1 MPNDPFVLFG
11 MWEKGRNFAIV
22 KKKQNKNINNML
34 LWGVARPNIHKLFK
48 SKRSHSGQEQT
59 LTFRSRANNGRGTQK
74 ERKTFMSNKKLHFET
89 LQLHVGQENPD
100 PATDARAVPIY
111 QTTSYVFRNSQHA
124 ADRFG
129 LRDAG
134 NIYGRLT
141 NSTQGVFEDRV
152 AALEGGVAGLA
163 VASGAAAVTYAL
175 QNIVQAGDHIVA
187 ADNLYGGSFNLI
199 THTLATQGVTNTIV
213 NVNDLEA
220 LEAAIQ
226 PNTKVVYAETF
237 GNPNSD
243 VTNLEAVAAV
253 AHKHNIPFIVDN
265 TFGTPFLI
273 RPIEHGADVVVHSA
287 TKFIGGHG
295 SFDWKANADK
305 YPSLAKPDP
314 SYHGAVFADVAGK
327 AAFVTRIRAVILRDT
342 GATIS
347 PLNAWIL
354 LQGLE
359 TLSLRVE
366 RHVSNA
372 LKVVEFLANNPK
384 VEKVNHP
391 SLPSHPDHALY
402 QKYFPNGGGSIFTFE
417 IKGGQE
423 AAWKFIDSLQIFSL
437 LANVADVK
445 SLVIHP
451 YTTTHS
457 QMTPEELAQQHI
469 TPSTIRLSIGTEHI
483 DDILD
488 DLKQAF
494 DKI

>member
-1 MPNDPFVLFG
+1 M
-11 MWEKGRNFAIV
+11 A
-22 KKKQNKNINNML
+22 
-34 LWGVARPNIHKLFK
+34 
-48 SKRSHSGQEQT
+48 T
-59 LTFRSRANNGRGTQK
+59 
-74 ERKTFMSNKKLHFET
+74 KKLHFET
-89 LQLHVGQENPD
+89 LQLHVGQEQPD

-111 QTTSYVFRNSQHA
+111 QTTSYVFHNAQHA

-141 NSTQGVFEDRV
+141 NSTQGVFEARV

-175 QNIVQAGDHIVA
+175 QNIVRAGDHIIA

-199 THTLATQGVTNTIV
+199 THTLASQGITNTII
-213 NVNDLEA
+213 NVNDLNA
-220 LEAAIQ
+220 LEAAIRE
-226 PNTKVVYAETF
+226 NTKAIYVETF

-243 VTNLEAVAAV
+243 VTNLDAVAEV
-253 AHKHNIPFIVDN
+253 AHRYHVPLIVDN
-265 TFGTPFLI
+265 TFGTPYLI
-273 RPIEHGADVVVHSA
+273 RPIEHGADIVIHSA

-295 SFDWKANADK
+295 SSLGGVIVDGGTFDWKANADK
-305 YPSLAKPDP
+305 FPTLAKPDP
-314 SYHGAVFADVAGK
+314 SYHGAIFADVAGS

-347 PLNAWIL
+347 PFNAFIL

-366 RHVSNA
+366 RHVANA
-372 LKVVEFLANNPK
+372 LKVVDYLSKHPK

-391 SLPSHPDHALY
+391 SLPTHPDHELY
-402 QKYFPNGGGSIFTFE
+402 NKYFPNGAGSIFTFE

-423 AAWKFIDSLQIFSL
+423 AAWKFIDSLEIFSL

-457 QMTPEELAQQHI
+457 QMSPEELAQQHI
-469 TPSTIRLSIGTEHI
+469 TPSTVRLSIGTEYIEDII
-483 DDILD
+483 DDLD
-488 DLKQAF
+488 QAF
-494 DKI
+494 AKI

>member
-1 MPNDPFVLFG
+1 M
-11 MWEKGRNFAIV
+11 
-22 KKKQNKNINNML
+22 
-34 LWGVARPNIHKLFK
+34 
-48 SKRSHSGQEQT
+48 
-59 LTFRSRANNGRGTQK
+59 
-74 ERKTFMSNKKLHFET
+74 ERKNLHFET
-89 LQLHVGQENPD
+89 LQLHVGQEQPD
-100 PATDARAVPIY
+100 PATEARAVPIY

-141 NSTQGVFEDRV
+141 NSTQGVFEERV

-163 VASGAAAVTYAL
+163 VASGAAAITYAL
-175 QNIVQAGDHIVA
+175 QNILQAGDHVVA
-187 ADNLYGGSFNLI
+187 ADNLYGGSYNLI
-199 THTLATQGVTNTIV
+199 THTLATQGITNTIV
-213 NVNDLEA
+213 RVNDLNA
-220 LEAAIQ
+220 LEAAIR
-226 PNTKVVYAETF
+226 PNTKAVFVETL

-243 VTNLEAVAAV
+243 VLNLEGVSEV
-253 AHKHNIPFIVDN
+253 AHRHGVPVIVDN
-265 TFGTPFLI
+265 TFATPFLF
-273 RPIEHGADVVVHSA
+273 RPLEHGADIVVHSA

-295 SFDWKANADK
+295 TSLGGVIVDGGHFDWKAQPDK
-305 YPSLAKPDP
+305 FPTLAQPDP
-314 SYHGAVFADVAGK
+314 SYHGVIFADVAGT

-342 GATIS
+342 GATLS
-347 PLNAWIL
+347 PFNAFVL

-366 RHVSNA
+366 RHITNA
-372 LKVVEFLANNPK
+372 LKVVQFLHNHPK
-384 VEKVNHP
+384 VLKVNHP
-391 SLPSHPDHALY
+391 SLSQHPDHALY
-402 QKYFPNGGGSIFTFE
+402 RQYFPNGAASIFTFE

-423 AAWKFIDSLQIFSL
+423 AAWKFIDSLEIFSL

-457 QMTPEELAQQHI
+457 QLSPEELDAQHI

-483 DDILD
+483 DDLLADISRAL
-488 DLKQAF
+488 

>member
-1 MPNDPFVLFG
+1 M
-11 MWEKGRNFAIV
+11 A
-22 KKKQNKNINNML
+22 
-34 LWGVARPNIHKLFK
+34 
-48 SKRSHSGQEQT
+48 T
-59 LTFRSRANNGRGTQK
+59 
-74 ERKTFMSNKKLHFET
+74 KKLHFET
-89 LQLHVGQENPD
+89 LQLHVGQEQPD

-111 QTTSYVFRNSQHA
+111 QTTSYVFHNAQHA

-141 NSTQGVFEDRV
+141 NSTQGVFEARV
-152 AALEGGVAGLA
+152 AAFEGGVAGLA

-175 QNIVQAGDHIVA
+175 QNIVRAGDHIIA

-199 THTLATQGVTNTIV
+199 THTLASQGITNTII
-213 NVNDLEA
+213 NVNDLNA
-220 LEAAIQ
+220 LEAAIRE
-226 PNTKVVYAETF
+226 NTKAIYVETF

-243 VTNLEAVAAV
+243 VTNLDAVAEV
-253 AHKHNIPFIVDN
+253 AHRYHVPLIVDN
-265 TFGTPFLI
+265 TFGTPYLI
-273 RPIEHGADVVVHSA
+273 RPIEHGADIVIHSA

-295 SFDWKANADK
+295 SSLGGVIVDGGTFDWKANADK
-305 YPSLAKPDP
+305 FPTLAKPDP
-314 SYHGAVFADVAGK
+314 SYHGAIFADVAGS

-347 PLNAWIL
+347 PFNAFIL

-366 RHVSNA
+366 RHVANA
-372 LKVVEFLANNPK
+372 LKVVDYLSKHPK

-391 SLPSHPDHALY
+391 SLPTHPDHELY
-402 QKYFPNGGGSIFTFE
+402 NKYFPNGAGSIFTFE

-423 AAWKFIDSLQIFSL
+423 AAWKFIDSLEIFSL

-457 QMTPEELAQQHI
+457 QMSPEELAQQHI
-469 TPSTIRLSIGTEHI
+469 TPSTVRLSIGTEYI
-483 DDILD
+483 DDIID
-488 DLKQAF
+488 DLDQAF
-494 DKI
+494 AKI

>member
-1 MPNDPFVLFG
+1 MSN
-11 MWEKGRNFAIV
+11 
-22 KKKQNKNINNML
+22 NKNY
-34 LWGVARPNIHKLFK
+34 R
-48 SKRSHSGQEQT
+48 
-59 LTFRSRANNGRGTQK
+59 
-74 ERKTFMSNKKLHFET
+74 FET
-89 LQLHVGQENPD
+89 LQLHVGQEQAD

-141 NSTQGVFEDRV
+141 NSTQGVFEERV

-163 VASGAAAVTYAL
+163 VASGAAAITYAL
-175 QNIVQAGDHIVA
+175 QNIAQAGDHIVA
-187 ADNLYGGSFNLI
+187 ADNLYGGSYNLI
-199 THTLATQGVTNTIV
+199 THTLATQGITNSIV
-213 NVNDLEA
+213 NVRDLKA
-220 LEAAIQ
+220 VEAAIQ
-226 PNTKVVYAETF
+226 PNTKVLYAETF

-243 VTNLEAVAAV
+243 VTDIDALAEI
-253 AHKHNIPFIVDN
+253 AHRHHIPLIIDN

-273 RPIEHGADVVVHSA
+273 RPIEHGADIVVHSA

-295 SFDWKANADK
+295 TSLGGVIVDGGNFDWKANADK
-305 YPSLAKPDP
+305 FPSLAKPDP
-314 SYHGAVFADVAGK
+314 SYHGAVFADVAGA

-347 PLNAWIL
+347 PFNAFIL

-366 RHVSNA
+366 RHVENT
-372 LKVVEFLANNPK
+372 LKVINFLAGHPK
-384 VEKVNHP
+384 VARINHP
-391 SLPSHPDHALY
+391 SLPTHPDHELY
-402 QKYFPNGGGSIFTFE
+402 QKYFPKGAGSIFTFE
-417 IKGGQE
+417 IKGGE
-423 AAWKFIDSLQIFSL
+423 KEAWKFIDSLQIFSL

-457 QMTPEELAQQHI
+457 QLSPEELAEQHI
-469 TPSTIRLSIGTEHI
+469 TPATVRLSIGTEHI